1 MAGLNDKNRQEK
13 IKAIEEMI
21 QIVLLRIPKEI
32 EAMHFYTKAAEKST
46 SDEAKNLFLSL
57 LYSPFIQ
64 VLSLLVACQFKV
76 AFRECSG
83 VSANGSPLF
92 LPLFCSLSMYV

>member
-13 IKAIEEMI
+13 IKSIEEMI

-57 LYSPFIQ
+57 AQQEKGHEAELRRILNDLKQ
-64 VLSLLVACQFKV
+64 QLMELK
-76 AFRECSG
+76 
-83 VSANGSPLF
+83 NG
-92 LPLFCSLSMYV
+92 

>member
-57 LYSPFIQ
+57 AQQEKGHEAELRRILNDLKQ
-64 VLSLLVACQFKV
+64 QLMELK
-76 AFRECSG
+76 
-83 VSANGSPLF
+83 NG
-92 LPLFCSLSMYV
+92 

>member
-21 QIVLLRIPKEI
+21 QILLLRIPKEI

-57 LYSPFIQ
+57 AQQEKGHEAELRRILNDLKQ
-64 VLSLLVACQFKV
+64 QLMELK
-76 AFRECSG
+76 
-83 VSANGSPLF
+83 NG
-92 LPLFCSLSMYV
+92 

>member
-1 MAGLNDKNRQEK
+1 MAGLENMTKQEK

-46 SDEAKNLFLSL
+46 TDEAKNLFLSL
-57 LYSPFIQ
+57 AQQEKGHEAELKRILKELKEQLNEIKMS
-64 VLSLLVACQFKV
+64 
-76 AFRECSG
+76 
-83 VSANGSPLF
+83 
-92 LPLFCSLSMYV
+92 